1 MTKLKRIKLA
11 ALDLDGTLLNDSKTL
26 CDGAAETLYQA
37 AAHGIH
43 IVPVTGRPLD
53 GIPACIRELPFI
65 DYYICSNGAQVID
78 AKTGKALYSFA
89 IDNAK
94 SKAVLQVLRDL
105 GCTFEPFANGV
116 GYTEPS
122 VYEDYMARFAGTPLE
137 EYITSSRKIVDSVDA
152 VFADGKTEA
161 DEFFVQCADEALRAA
176 LVEAVEALGGLQYC
190 LLGDRFM
197 EITKKGTDKGE
208 TLRVLCR
215 HLNVDIRRTVAFG
228 DGDNDLTLLEAA
240 GIGIAMGNAF
250 PGVKEKAALVAKT
263 NNENGVCDIL
273 KGLWNDED

>member
-1 MTKLKRIKLA
+1 MAESKRIKLA
-11 ALDLDGTLLNDSKTL
+11 ALDLDGTLLNDNKTL
-26 CDGAAETLYQA
+26 CDGAADTLAEA
-37 AAHGIH
+37 AAHGMH

-65 DYYICSNGAQVID
+65 DYYICSNGAQIID
-78 AKTGKALYSFA
+78 AKTGAALYSFA
-89 IDNAK
+89 IDNAR
-94 SKAVLQVLRDL
+94 SKEVVQVLRDL

-116 GYTEPS
+116 GYTEQA
-122 VYEDYMARFAGTPLE
+122 VYDDYMTRFGGTPLE
-137 EYITSSRKIVDSVDA
+137 EYITSSRRIIDNVDA
-152 VFADGKTEA
+152 VFADGRTEA
-161 DEFFVQCADEALRAA
+161 DEFFVQCADEALRDA
-176 LVEAVEALGGLQYC
+176 LVAAVETLGGLQYC

-197 EITKKGTDKGE
+197 EITRQGTDKGE

-240 GIGIAMGNAF
+240 GIGVAMGNAF

-273 KGLWNDED
+273 KGLLNDED